1 MSAPQHSAEGS
12 PATDWVLELL
22 RCPLTGQPLHPV
34 TVDGAPFLATP
45 DGIRYP
51 VVDGVPVL
59 LVDAA
64 LDVPGDAS

>member
-1 MSAPQHSAEGS
+1 MSAPGNSAGGS

-22 RCPLTGQPLHPV
+22 RCPLTGRPLHPV
-34 TVDGAPFLATP
+34 SVDGAKFLATD

-59 LVDAA
+59 LTDAA
-64 LDVPGDAS
+64 LDVPADRS

>member
-1 MSAPQHSAEGS
+1 M
-12 PATDWVLELL
+12 
-22 RCPLTGQPLHPV
+22 

>member
-1 MSAPQHSAEGS
+1 MSAPQHPTEGS

-34 TVDGAPFLATP
+34 TVDGAPFLATG